1 MGGLNLYMG
10 NSGFLRRR
18 LLPINQSTD
27 TYSPSSISTT
37 AFTAEHRIRLLDATL
52 DGLGASVVSLDALD
66 WSLQS
71 KSVLERSPGVKG
83 TIRLTL
89 APMLLSVYNLVL
101 TKTTTHQHHNMSIF
115 DIPTFEAESETS
127 PLPLEQ
133 ANYRYES

>member
-1 MGGLNLYMG
+1 M
-10 NSGFLRRR
+10 
-18 LLPINQSTD
+18 
-27 TYSPSSISTT
+27 
-37 AFTAEHRIRLLDATL
+37 
-52 DGLGASVVSLDALD
+52 VSLDALD